1 MPPAGVAGHGERLEA
16 AQPRRHR
23 GRRRARRAPRLRQGQ
38 SRPRRAH
45 RLDRAHGRRRA
56 RGAARGAPALVRQ
69 LGDPSAQV
77 SGALA
82 GRAVV
87 GVPADAA
94 AVAHREGV
102 LPGRK
107 KRPKFRSKPVQVV
120 HGLSHLRLRESRRR
134 RLASRIERW
143 RRARRYVR
151 PDRVAC
157 TCGRPPCRRAPPQER
172 GSDQQRGRRR
182 ARPRT
187 RGVRPPWRRAP
198 ARSAGPLLPEVLG
211 SRVAY

>member
-1 MPPAGVAGHGERLEA
+1 MDESLSRLAEVPDLEPAAVLLACDQDVCMPPAGVVVHGERLEA
-16 AQPRRHR
+16 AQPRDDIEVDAVRV
-23 GRRRARRAPRLRQGQ
+23 APPRLREGP

-56 RGAARGAPALVRQ
+56 GGAARGAPALVGQ

-107 KRPKFRSKPVQVV
+107 KRPEFLSELVQVV
-120 HGLSHLRLRESRRR
+120 HGLSHLSV
-134 RLASRIERW
+134 A
-143 RRARRYVR
+143 
-151 PDRVAC
+151 RVAAS
-157 TCGRPPCRRAPPQER
+157 APR
-172 GSDQQRGRRR
+172 LS
-182 ARPRT
+182 
-187 RGVRPPWRRAP
+187 
-198 ARSAGPLLPEVLG
+198 
-211 SRVAY
+211 Y